1 MSSLDAQSLKQE
13 TNMEELSQLFWM
25 TTELGQTF
33 WLQVQSFT
41 VIYEQNFWM
50 IELAIEQVDEPSWRH
65 NLKDKTVYEAPQN
78 HNSTATGCGGS
89 FRRVEYFRD
98 CAFRRRLRI

>member
-13 TNMEELSQLFWM
+13 TNMEEL
-25 TTELGQTF
+25 GQTF

-41 VIYEQNFWM
+41 VIYEHNFWM
-50 IELAIEQVDEPSWRH
+50 IESAIEQVDEPSWRH
-65 NLKDKTVYEAPQN
+65 TLKDKTVYKTPQN
-78 HNSTATGCGGS
+78 HNSTFARGCRVS
-89 FRRVEYFRD
+89 FRGVEYFRD